1 MTGRF
6 SWSRL
11 GPIAALA
18 VLLCSPTAVA
28 ETTASQRAS
37 AEALFQQGSQ
47 LMDEKRFAEACEK
60 LSGSQDLDPALGTML
75 YLADCYEH
83 AGRSASAW
91 ALFRE
96 AADAAQ
102 RAGQTD
108 RQRIA
113 LERATSLEARLAKLE
128 VRVPAARQV
137 PGLEVSVNGAALPRA
152 SWNTPLPVDPG
163 PTKIEAR
170 APGKKPWTIAV
181 ALAEGPSSQ
190 AVDVQRLADAPRPAP
205 SASLAATPE
214 PQRAGSAQRA
224 VGYVMLA
231 TGAVALAASGYFGYR
246 AYALNKES
254 KGDCRADLPNAC
266 TPDGVAL
273 RKDAKTMGALS
284 TVGTIASGVLV
295 ASGITLVATAPAT
308 SPQSD
313 EPRTARNTAPAFGLS
328 LRGAW

>member
-1 MTGRF
+1 
-6 SWSRL
+6 
-11 GPIAALA
+11 
-18 VLLCSPTAVA
+18 VLLCSPAAVA

-37 AEALFQQGSQ
+37 AEALFQQATQ
-47 LMDEKRFAEACEK
+47 LMDEKRYAEACEK

-102 RAGQTD
+102 RAGQVD

-113 LERATSLEARLAKLE
+113 LERANSLEARLAKLE
-128 VRVPAARQV
+128 VRVPAAHQV
-137 PGLEVSVNGAALPRA
+137 PGLKVLVNGAALPRA

-170 APGKKPWTIAV
+170 APGKKTWTVAI

-205 SASLAATPE
+205 SASLAATSASPHG
-214 PQRAGSAQRA
+214 GSAQRA

-231 TGAVALAASGYFGYR
+231 AGAVALAASGYFGYR

-254 KGDCRADLPNAC
+254 KGDCRADSPNAC

-284 TVGTIASGVLV
+284 TVGTIGSGVLL
-295 ASGITLVATAPAT
+295 ASGITLLATAPAT
-308 SPQSD
+308 SPASD
-313 EPRTARNTAPAFGLS
+313 EQRTGRNVVPAFGLL